1 MKSSSTIAANR
12 KSGPRRARGESRN
25 HHRTIH
31 ATPISS
37 LRFDSSGNRYRSIG
51 RAHTVMDEP
60 AIRTVAMPRDT
71 NPAGDIFGGW
81 LMSQMDLAAGVVA
94 SRHAH
99 GRCATVCV
107 DKIEFQRPVH
117 VGDEVSLYASLI
129 AVGRASMRIQVLACR
144 RLRTGEE
151 HEQVTAAV
159 FVFVALDEAGC
170 PRPVPPLASRP
181 GSLRASGRRVAI
193 D

>member
-1 MKSSSTIAANR
+1 MKPSHVAAIR
-12 KSGPRRARGESRN
+12 KSRARRARGGSYNRR
-25 HHRTIH
+25 RTVH

-37 LRFDSSGNRYRSIG
+37 LRFNSSGTRY
-51 RAHTVMDEP
+51 EP
-60 AIRTVAMPRDT
+60 AIRTVAMPCDT

-94 SRHAH
+94 ARHAH

-107 DKIEFQRPVH
+107 DAIEFQRPVH
-117 VGDEVSLYASLI
+117 VGDEVSLYASLT
-129 AVGRASMRIQVLACR
+129 AVGRSSMRIRVLACR
-144 RLRTGEE
+144 RLRTSEE

-159 FVFVALDEAGC
+159 FVFVALDEAGR

-181 GSLRASGRRVAI
+181 GSLRGSGRRVAN

>member
-1 MKSSSTIAANR
+1 
-12 KSGPRRARGESRN
+12 
-25 HHRTIH
+25 
-31 ATPISS
+31 
-37 LRFDSSGNRYRSIG
+37 
-51 RAHTVMDEP
+51 MDEP

-99 GRCATVCV
+99 GRCTTVCV
-107 DKIEFQRPVH
+107 DAIEFQRPVH
-117 VGDEVSLYASLI
+117 VGDEVSLYASLT
-129 AVGRASMRIQVLACR
+129 AVGRSSMKIRVSACR
-144 RLRTGEE
+144 RVRTEEE

-159 FVFVALDEAGC
+159 FVFVALDEAGR

-181 GSLRASGRRVAI
+181 GSLRGSGSRAAN

>member
-1 MKSSSTIAANR
+1 
-12 KSGPRRARGESRN
+12 
-25 HHRTIH
+25 
-31 ATPISS
+31 
-37 LRFDSSGNRYRSIG
+37 
-51 RAHTVMDEP
+51 MDEP

-94 SRHAH
+94 ARHAH

-107 DKIEFQRPVH
+107 DAIEFQRPVH
-117 VGDEVSLYASLI
+117 VGDEVSLYASLT
-129 AVGRASMRIQVLACR
+129 AVGRASMRIRVLACR
-144 RLRTGEE
+144 RVRTGEE

-159 FVFVALDEAGC
+159 FVFVALDEAGR

-181 GSLRASGRRVAI
+181 GSLRGSGRRAAN